1 VLALGVVFIIAGL
14 LRFLNFPI
22 PAIVIAL
29 ISVMAAFLSLSDLL
43 ETNKIKGVSTATQI
57 LALISFVALMIVWL
71 FFRNVDYSFIP
82 IIGDGF
88 TVIGLG

>member
-1 VLALGVVFIIAGL
+1 MNSKSAPYVLALGVVFIIAGL
-14 LRFLNFPI
+14 LRFLNFSI

-43 ETNKIKGVSTATQI
+43 ETNKIKGFFTATQI

-71 FFRNVDYSFIP
+71 F
-82 IIGDGF
+82 
-88 TVIGLG
+88 LGM